1 MRILLVEDTL
11 DLGEG
16 VVMHLRHAG
25 HTVDWETDGAA
36 ARELALHGDYDLLI
50 LDIMLPGLD
59 GLTLLRH
66 LRQAGVS
73 SPVLMLTARVE
84 IDARVDALDLGA
96 DDYLIKPFSF
106 RELSARARALLRRR
120 TGDATNLLRCG
131 ALTLDR
137 KTRSVTLHGEPMAL
151 KQREVT
157 LLEILA
163 ARPGRIFSKDELMD
177 RLFSIDDAP
186 TSNAVEQVVAR
197 LRRSLEGTG
206 VEVKTLRGLGY
217 QLVVRSE

>member
-16 VVMHLRHAG
+16 VVMHLRQAG
-25 HTVDWETDGAA
+25 HTVDWETDGSA

-59 GLTLLRH
+59 GLTLLRQ

-131 ALTLDR
+131 ALALDR
-137 KTRSVTLHGEPMAL
+137 KTRSVTLHGAPMAL
-151 KQREVT
+151 KRREVT

-217 QLVVRSE
+217 QLVVPPQ